1 MRSDRLIGVV
11 LVDPPDG
18 SPDEEERWKTRDEPH
33 DIRKRFSCA
42 NRRQGVAADV
52 CEREETTG
60 CEKRPSSFAPRK
72 HVFVGAGIAPGA
84 GRFAK
89 STVPQYEKAD
99 ATRDTGDEKRV
110 GVIEDRPFEEEH
122 EGTHAREDGYR
133 LEEEPV
139 SAGAV
144 VFLTSAHIRVVVPSR
159 RPVQNASIGDAGL
172 PTIRGMDELCEVF
185 SRRPTVAMGI
195 RGSGSPAIDGS
206 TAHGG

>member
-1 MRSDRLIGVV
+1 MALQ
-11 LVDPPDG
+11 
-18 SPDEEERWKTRDEPH
+18 
-33 DIRKRFSCA
+33 
-42 NRRQGVAADV
+42 RRRNAGKPGTTSASVSLAPIDVGVAADV

-72 HVFVGAGIAPGA
+72 HVIVGAGIAPGA